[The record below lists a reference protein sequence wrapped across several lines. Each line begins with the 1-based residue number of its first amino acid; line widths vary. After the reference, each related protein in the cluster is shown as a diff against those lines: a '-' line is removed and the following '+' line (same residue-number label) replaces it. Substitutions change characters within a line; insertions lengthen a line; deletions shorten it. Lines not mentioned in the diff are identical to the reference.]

1 MNEATQGAMSSDDD
15 TPIIHIRQTGNLDA
29 HNPQNVFFGPLDSR
43 RPSEMSD
50 STYSMA
56 SSGRITEEHSVPS
69 ETEWSQQQLPSQSKA
84 FSPMQSPRQS
94 QADGIRNGSRSR
106 ASPITHNNNR
116 TSPYNLDSR
125 QKRWST
131 GTFASPSP
139 PRPPQFRN
147 SSYFG
152 RSPLNPH
159 HALASVSNE
168 SGVTTFAAPGQVLL
182 YSQNRTPIQTT
193 PVTMF
198 QPHGMFSDPPK
209 QLQSQSLFPMLPS
222 HVDRMQSY
230 GRHLADLSEPPDLW
244 ASLREEPADP
254 PEEDMN
260 PSDPDMKPQ
269 QQETRFPGDLYTPR
283 WVRGHGNKREG
294 YCGYCKPG
302 RWLVLKNSGYWYD
315 RLFTHGVCNDTG
327 APFQAPLETRP
338 TDGNADG
345 WEGLCG
351 GCNDW
356 VNLVSNKKK
365 ATSWFR
371 HAKNV
376 RSPAISGYFANT
388 NS

>member
-1 MNEATQGAMSSDDD
+1 MSDNSGLISSDEN
-15 TPIIHIRQTGNLDA
+15 TPIIHIRQSDSLGSQNLNNILFA
-29 HNPQNVFFGPLDSR
+29 SLDSR

-56 SSGRITEEHSVPS
+56 SSSRISEDHSLPS
-69 ETEWSQQQLPSQSKA
+69 ESDWNSQPLPSQAKV
-84 FSPMQSPRQS
+84 FSPIQSPRQS
-94 QADGIRNGSRSR
+94 HPELTRTVSRSR
-106 ASPITHNNNR
+106 ASPISHNNNR
-116 TSPYNLDSR
+116 TSPYNLER
-125 QKRWST
+125 GQKRWST

-139 PRPPQFRN
+139 QRPPQYRN

-159 HALASVSNE
+159 HALASIS
-168 SGVTTFAAPGQVLL
+168 SDHGVTTFAAPGQTLS
-182 YSQNRTPIQTT
+182 YSAARNPAQLASALFAQS
-193 PVTMF
+193 
-198 QPHGMFSDPPK
+198 GMFPDPPK
-209 QLQSQSLFPMLPS
+209 QLPSQGLFSMGPS
-222 HVDRMQSY
+222 HMDRIQNFS
-230 GRHLADLSEPPDLW
+230 RHLADLAEPPDLW
-244 ASLREEPADP
+244 ASLREEPSDP

-269 QQETRFPGDLYTPR
+269 QQEPRFPGDLYTPR

-327 APFQAPLETRP
+327 APFQSPLETRP
-338 TDGNADG
+338 TDGNSDG

-376 RSPAISGYFANT
+376 CSTKLLFVG
-388 NS
+388 

>member
-1 MNEATQGAMSSDDD
+1 MASDEDA
-15 TPIIHIRQTGNLDA
+15 PIIHIRQTGNLNA
-29 HNPQNVFFGPLDSR
+29 HNASNTLFGPLDSR

-50 STYSMA
+50 STYSLA
-56 SSGRITEEHSVPS
+56 SSGRITEDMSLTS
-69 ETEWSQQQLPSQSKA
+69 DGDWTSQQLTSQSRS
-84 FSPMQSPRQS
+84 FSPIQSPRQS
-94 QADGIRNGSRSR
+94 HELIRTGSRSR
-106 ASPITHNNNR
+106 ASPMTHNNNR
-116 TSPYNLDSR
+116 TSPYNIESR

-131 GTFASPSP
+131 GTFASPTPP
-139 PRPPQFRN
+139 PRPSHVRN

-159 HALASVSNE
+159 HGLSSVSNDQ
-168 SGVTTFAAPGQVLL
+168 GITTFAAPGQPLA
-182 YSQNRTPIQTT
+182 YSQRSG
-193 PVTMF
+193 
-198 QPHGMFSDPPK
+198 PHAYHAGMFNTNGMFGEAPK
-209 QLQSQSLFPMLPS
+209 PLPSQTLFSMLPS
-222 HVDRMQSY
+222 HGDRMHGF
-230 GRHLADLSEPPDLW
+230 GRQLTEVSEPPNLW
-244 ASLREEPADP
+244 ASLEDAPSDP

-269 QQETRFPGDLYTPR
+269 QQEPRFPGDLYTPR

-327 APFQAPLETRP
+327 APFQAPLESRP

-376 RSPAISGYFANT
+376 SDSYI
-388 NS
+388 

>member
-1 MNEATQGAMSSDDD
+1 MSDVGQGALSSDED
-15 TPIIHIRQTGNLDA
+15 TPIIHIRQAGNLDA
-29 HNPQNVFFGPLDSR
+29 QNSRNGFYGQLDSR

-50 STYSMA
+50 STFSMA
-56 SSGRITEEHSVPS
+56 SSGRITEDLTITPESD
-69 ETEWSQQQLPSQSKA
+69 WNSQHLTSQSTT
-84 FSPMQSPRQS
+84 FSPIQSPRQS
-94 QADGIRNGSRSR
+94 QADNIRSGSRTR

-116 TSPYNLDSR
+116 MSPYNLESR

-131 GTFASPSP
+131 GTYATTSP
-139 PRPPQFRN
+139 PRPPQIRN

-159 HALASVSNE
+159 HGLTSIS
-168 SGVTTFAAPGQVLL
+168 SDHGVTTFAAPGQTLS
-182 YSQNRTPIQTT
+182 YSANRTPVQFT
-193 PVTMF
+193 PSAIF
-198 QPHGMFSDPPK
+198 APNGIFSDATKIP
-209 QLQSQSLFPMLPS
+209 SQSMFPMLPS
-222 HVDRMQSY
+222 HMDRLQNF
-230 GRHLADLSEPPDLW
+230 GRHLSDLVEPPDLW
-244 ASLREEPADP
+244 ASLRDDPSDP
-254 PEEDMN
+254 PEADMN
-260 PSDPDMKPQ
+260 PSDPDLKPQ
-269 QQETRFPGDLYTPR
+269 QQESRFPGDLYTPR
-283 WVRGHGNKREG
+283 WVRGQGNKREG

-351 GCNDW
+351 GCNEW

-371 HAKNV
+371 HAKHV
-376 RSPAISGYFANT
+376 RVPIY
-388 NS
+388 